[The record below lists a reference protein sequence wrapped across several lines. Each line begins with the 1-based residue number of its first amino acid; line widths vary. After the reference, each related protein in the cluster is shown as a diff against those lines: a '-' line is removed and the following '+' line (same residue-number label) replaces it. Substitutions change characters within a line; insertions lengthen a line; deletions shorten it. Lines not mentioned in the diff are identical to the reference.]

1 MVDYGCG
8 THEVRCAKVRIVCA
22 VSVESGDEEIGRV
35 SGANGAEFPVGKSRE
50 NLNCVH
56 RNGYDMPTGVSLH
69 ASQGVG
75 SSGEA
80 WINAAIRIQPVKGE
94 AAIHYFLLVVPSGDE
109 LTIILGKQGGRYEE

>member
-1 MVDYGCG
+1 
-8 THEVRCAKVRIVCA
+8 
-22 VSVESGDEEIGRV
+22 
-35 SGANGAEFPVGKSRE
+35 KSRE

-80 WINAAIRIQPVKGE
+80 WINAAIRIQPVKRE

-109 LTIILGKQGGRYEE
+109 LTIILGKQGGRYELESETFLGRRWTSRRQFFFGLSSL